1 MQPYS
6 AMRIS
11 ASGSIGGR
19 GRLHA
24 KIKIYCERNAVPLR
38 TPSRSPGCSADFQ
51 FRLLGHQL
59 TKLLLLESPTAVKH
73 QVIVGLCPHHACMH
87 CCRLSARCC
96 LLLACLLCAL
106 AAAAPAQLLPLREA
120 VDDATGGNA
129 DEGQCL
135 CDGSHRWWL
144 LSLYE
149 NG

>member
-73 QVIVGLCPHHACMH
+73 HSLRLPPNIEVIVDTPVAVAGLVVVPAKKWSSFVTFSYVCPEPV
-87 CCRLSARCC
+87 L
-96 LLLACLLCAL
+96 
-106 AAAAPAQLLPLREA
+106 
-120 VDDATGGNA
+120 VK
-129 DEGQCL
+129 
-135 CDGSHRWWL
+135 
-144 LSLYE
+144 
-149 NG
+149 